1 MPYLD
6 LHFAYKQV
14 SENLFPHGVSNKER
28 MWDLQFIYPDR
39 RIYDKKLQLVQGG
52 VNEGQTLIPQS
63 LNVSVAPF
71 VNLGVF
77 EEYEPSR
84 KFLKLHFVD
93 MKKFTKITVI
103 QESTLIPNTSPSLY
117 GSCDFSTFPN
127 GDVVVMNYPTDTM
140 TLYDKK
146 GKYKKSITGVVNVTN
161 QNRGY
166 MEVHQRKGIIALQY
180 KTGFKFYNKNLEFL
194 FQISTN
200 NIENGFR
207 TSGFYPNGDLL
218 IGKQNQTYTRL
229 VIDYTS
235 KTLVTTYTT
244 PLTSDQRDTIYLVR
258 IEKDTTFFQRAYRGI
273 GKSTLLEF
281 DKNMKLISET
291 TPPYD
296 LTKLVSWDGKYYHT
310 KEENGAGGLYKT
322 FEVATNQLVLQFDM
336 RYTLPSVYGSLR
348 GQSETYGSY
357 Q

>member
-6 LHFAYKQV
+6 LHFAHKQV
-14 SENLFPHGVSNKER
+14 SENLFPHGIGNKER
-28 MWDLQFIYPDR
+28 MWDLQFIYPDHK
-39 RIYDKKLQLVQGG
+39 IYDKNLQLVKGG
-52 VNEGQTLIPQS
+52 DNEGQTVIPQS
-63 LNVSVAPF
+63 LNMAVAPF

-84 KFLKLHFVD
+84 KFFKLHLID
-93 MKKFTKITVI
+93 MKNFTKVNVI
-103 QESTLIPNTSPSLY
+103 QESTLIPNTSPGLY
-117 GSCDFSTFPN
+117 GNCDFSTFPN

-161 QNRGY
+161 QNRDF
-166 MEVHQRKGIIALQY
+166 MIVHQRKGIIAIQY

-194 FQISTN
+194 FQIGTN
-200 NIENGFR
+200 IVENSF
-207 TSGFYPNGDLL
+207 SGVEFYANGDLL
-218 IGKQNQTYTRL
+218 INLKYETYKRL

-244 PLTSDQRDTIYLVR
+244 PLTNDQRDTIYLVR
-258 IEKDTTFFQRAYRGI
+258 IEKDKTFFRRAYRGI
-273 GKSTLLEF
+273 GKSTLLEL
-281 DKNMKLISET
+281 DKNMQLISET

-310 KEENGAGGLYKT
+310 KEDNGAGGLYRSY
-322 FEVATNQLVLQFDM
+322 EIATNKLVLQFDM
-336 RYTLPSVYGSLR
+336 RYTAPSVYGSLR
-348 GQSETYGSY
+348 GQRETYGSY